1 MNKKIPKEKKG
12 FNKLPEAV
20 QEKIS
25 PKLAKEFNMGGM
37 VDKRSPFMGG
47 GIAYAGGGRAMKR
60 EMRAGG
66 GPGLY
71 ANIAAKKTRIKAGSG
86 EKMRTAGS
94 KGAPTKANFKRA
106 AQTAKS

>member
-1 MNKKIPKEKKG
+1 MDKKIPTKKKG

-60 EMRAGG
+60 EMYSEGTK
-66 GPGLY
+66 L
-71 ANIAAKKTRIKAGSG
+71 TRR
-86 EKMRTAGS
+86 E
-94 KGAPTKANFKRA
+94 NN
-106 AQTAKS
+106 